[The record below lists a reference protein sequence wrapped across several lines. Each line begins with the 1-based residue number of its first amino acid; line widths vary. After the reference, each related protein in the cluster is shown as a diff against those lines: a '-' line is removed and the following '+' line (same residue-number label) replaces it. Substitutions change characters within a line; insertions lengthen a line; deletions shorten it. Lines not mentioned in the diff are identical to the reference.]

1 MTRTL
6 TMLAALLVLAA
17 CGGEA
22 PDEQPRQPVAETGA
36 AAEVTRLDETQ
47 RNGVLERAIRASG
60 AACPA
65 VTGSERIEVRPGV
78 MGWRARCN
86 DDSAHLI
93 AISADGTADVT
104 SRTH

>member
-1 MTRTL
+1 MRSL
-6 TMLAALLVLAA
+6 MMIAALSALTA

-22 PDEQPRQPVAETGA
+22 PEGQSRKPAAETGA
-36 AAEVTRLDETQ
+36 AAQVAALDDMQ
-47 RNGVLERAIRASG
+47 RNGVFERAIRASG
-60 AACPA
+60 ATCVA
-65 VTGSERIEVRPGV
+65 VTGSERVEVRPGV

-93 AISADGTADVT
+93 AIRADGTADVT

>member
-1 MTRTL
+1 MRSLMMVAAILAL
-6 TMLAALLVLAA
+6 TA

-22 PDEQPRQPVAETGA
+22 PEDSPRQPAAETGA
-36 AAEVTRLDETQ
+36 AAEVAKLDETQ

-60 AACPA
+60 AACTA
-65 VTGSERIEVRPGV
+65 VTASERIEVRPGV

-86 DDSAHLI
+86 DNSAHLV
-93 AISADGTADVT
+93 AIRADGTADVT